1 MNIQERIDC
10 IRRRIQDAET
20 GCNQKSGHVTLLAVS
35 KGQSAMSIKEAYEA
49 GLRDFGENYW
59 QEAENKI
66 RALSALPI
74 RWHFIGPIQG
84 NKAKKIAQKCTWV
97 HSVSRHA
104 IAHKLSEARPDSLPP
119 LNICLQI
126 NFDKEESKAGVS
138 PDEVEKLAFAVQ
150 AMPRLRLRGLMVI
163 PKKQTSEKQQYLS
176 FLRLTKLLEDLNAKQ
191 NLSLDTLSMGMSD
204 DLKAA
209 ICAGSTMVRIGRAI
223 FGERT

>member
-104 IAHKLSEARPDSLPP
+104 IAHKL
-119 LNICLQI
+119 
-126 NFDKEESKAGVS
+126 
-138 PDEVEKLAFAVQ
+138 
-150 AMPRLRLRGLMVI
+150 
-163 PKKQTSEKQQYLS
+163 
-176 FLRLTKLLEDLNAKQ
+176 
-191 NLSLDTLSMGMSD
+191 
-204 DLKAA
+204 
-209 ICAGSTMVRIGRAI
+209 
-223 FGERT
+223 